1 MPTSISGVPT
11 DPHSSCGSTQR
22 YNAYNGFVYSVLKET
37 KPTLPAL
44 SHRAEMSRDL
54 HCSRSQDT
62 PELIAAHLKPTPY
75 FSPQTLRIFST
86 DFYSLTST
94 FIFLS
99 FPGAKPPPTSTP
111 ATSGQNFRP
120 KKKNLNFVPP
130 ENSAA
135 SLLAPLPISPSIASP
150 GHQPRGITRTV
161 HLPPCR
167 APSLGPKPSSR
178 EQRAPPPSFL
188 LLPTAAHRLSTTRRA
203 NAVPTGSA
211 AGSHR
216 RGSRGYGMM
225 RVCLFIDLYG
235 RGLPLCQ
242 KIMF

>member
-86 DFYSLTST
+86 DIYSLTST

-111 ATSGQNFRP
+111 GKSGQNFRP
-120 KKKNLNFVPP
+120 KKTKTSCHLKILLHHCSLLFPSHRASPAPGTNP
-130 ENSAA
+130 AA
-135 SLLAPLPISPSIASP
+135 SLAPFTSRRAEHRPSAQSPQAE
-150 GHQPRGITRTV
+150 
-161 HLPPCR
+161 
-167 APSLGPKPSSR
+167 SS
-178 EQRAPPPSFL
+178 
-188 LLPTAAHRLSTTRRA
+188 AHRRPPFSSFPRLHIA
-203 NAVPTGSA
+203 
-211 AGSHR
+211 
-216 RGSRGYGMM
+216 
-225 RVCLFIDLYG
+225 
-235 RGLPLCQ
+235 
-242 KIMF
+242 